1 MRPTPFFSANSKRDD
16 FFLSLGTVYLGSK
29 SSYVPIFRFHLQVTS
44 YSICRSLSVLLHL
57 LWSSLPFACAWT
69 RHCSILPD
77 GWLTYHWVYRTHFL
91 YSSLCPY
98 PLGLQQCP
106 SCGNWSSRDGMG
118 TLVFENASFPWLFP
132 RAPPRLIFWRSSVL
146 CFLVDEPMD
155 VFSNPIQTNFLMG
168 VAIPKLFPFLSCEP
182 SFLIISWVCSHPST
196 LSFSFERHY
205 SVCFGLQQSDSIFSW
220 NIYHLRYC
228 KIMSMLLSAAYNILL
243 FFLNYTVIFIS

>member
-1 MRPTPFFSANSKRDD
+1 MI
-16 FFLSLGTVYLGSK
+16 FFLVWELFILAQRAPTYPFLDSTYKWHHILFVA
-29 SSYVPIFRFHLQVTS
+29 P
-44 YSICRSLSVLLHL
+44 SLSYFTCCDHLYLL
-57 LWSSLPFACAWT
+57 ACAWT

-91 YSSLCPY
+91 YSSLCPC

-106 SCGNWSSRDGMG
+106 SCGNWSGRDGMG
-118 TLVFENASFPWLFP
+118 TLVFKNASFPWLFP